1 MYNLYKLDWDMQKRK
16 NTPCHDTEVSP
27 FELGAQSDY
36 QDEQLDNSCVTEWG
50 AERIYLSDDF
60 KVQDLAILLN
70 DPDENFQPHQGQDLF
85 LEALFIRE
93 S

>member
-1 MYNLYKLDWDMQKRK
+1 MGHAKKGKISPVTLS
-16 NTPCHDTEVSP
+16 VSP
-27 FELGAQSDY
+27 FELGADSEY
-36 QDEQLDNSCVTEWG
+36 QDEQLDNSCVAEWG

-60 KVQDLAILLN
+60 KVEDLAILLN

-85 LEALFIRE
+85 LEALFIRGR